1 MAARTIR
8 VTGEGIIWAGVAITV
23 LCIVVWP
30 LAISIDTAFHAEGRF
45 GLLPAHSLAALTAVY
60 LGDEYLGLLANSV
73 RLAVWV
79 TLLCSLAGV
88 IIAVLMAR
96 TDLPGKS
103 VLELLVVMPLFI
115 SPFTGLIA
123 WVALGSAKTGFI
135 NTLAAE
141 VFRATGIDMA
151 PLVNIWTYGGTVWVM
166 FLFFTPFVYLFTVGS
181 LRTMDGTLEEAARVN
196 GASPLHTILRVTLPL
211 SMPSILIAA
220 LTVFILTT
228 ETYTIPGIVGSVAG
242 FDVLAY
248 RIFEDAT
255 GSPLKLAHAAAAST
269 MLLLIAFLGM
279 LLQRHITRSA
289 SRFVTVTG
297 KGLRAEPMK
306 LGKWK
311 VPAVLAAWTYVTL
324 TTLLPLAALVLSSFM
339 RYSSGDIFGQPLS
352 WANYLQFINGDDMR
366 RALLNTILL
375 AFGAA
380 AICVLAGAIISFMD
394 VRRPGLATRAVA
406 VLASVPVAVPG
417 LVFGLGL
424 LTIVLKSPFYGT
436 VWVLLVAYV
445 AKYVPFGVMM
455 SRSGFQ
461 QLHPDLENAAR
472 MSGANSL
479 QTLWHITL
487 PLMRFTLLSALFCIV
502 VLCFKEL
509 SASVILYTK
518 NSEVLSVLAW
528 NYMGSGNYQFAATLG
543 VVQCLII
550 VVLMVAIRAL
560 FGIRLERTM
569 GKS

>member
-1 MAARTIR
+1 MATTVSRLS
-8 VTGEGIIWAGVAITV
+8 GERIVWLLIATV
-23 LCIVVWP
+23 ILCIVIWP

-45 GLLPAHSLAALTAVY
+45 GLLPGYSLAAVSSVY
-60 LGDEYLGLLANSV
+60 LGSEYLGLLGDSV
-73 RLAVWV
+73 RLAIWV
-79 TLLCSLAGV
+79 TLLCTIAGV
-88 IIAVLMAR
+88 AIAVLMAR
-96 TDLPGKS
+96 TDLPGKPL
-103 VLELLVVMPLFI
+103 LELLVVMPLFI

-123 WVALGSAKTGFI
+123 WVALGSAKTGFV
-135 NTLAAE
+135 NTLAAT
-141 VFRATGIDMA
+141 VFKATGIDAA
-151 PLVNIWTYGGTVWVM
+151 PLVDIWTYGGAVWVM
-166 FLFFTPFVYLFTVGS
+166 FLFFTPFIYLFTVGS

-196 GASPLHTILRVTLPL
+196 GASALQAIIRVTLPL
-211 SMPSILIAA
+211 SMPSILIGA
-220 LTVFILTT
+220 LTVFILTA
-228 ETYTIPGIVGSVAG
+228 ETYTIPGIIGSVAG

-255 GSPLKLAHAAAAST
+255 GAPLKLAHAAAAAT
-269 MLLLIAFLGM
+269 MLLVIAFFGM
-279 LLQRHITRSA
+279 MLQRYITRSA

-311 VPAVLAAWTYVTL
+311 LPALLLISAYVVL
-324 TTLLPLAALVLSSFM
+324 TTILPLAALALFSFM
-339 RYSSGDIFGQPLS
+339 RYSSGDLFGQPLS
-352 WANYLQFINGDDMR
+352 WVNYVQFFSGDDMR
-366 RALLNTILL
+366 RALANTILL

-380 AICVLAGAIISFMD
+380 AICVFAGAAISFMD
-394 VRRPGLATRAVA
+394 VRRPGLATRTVA
-406 VLASVPVAVPG
+406 VLASIPVAVPG

-424 LTIVLKSPFYGT
+424 LTVVLKSPLYGT
-436 VWVLLVAYV
+436 VWVLLLAYV

-455 SRSGFQ
+455 SRGGLQ
-461 QLHPDLENAAR
+461 QLHPDLEHAAR

-479 QTLWHITL
+479 QTVWYITL

-509 SASVILYTK
+509 SASVMLYTK

-550 VVLMVAIRAL
+550 IILMVAIRAL
-560 FGIRLERTM
+560 FGIRLERAM